1 MLSQQLLQAAPDR
14 RHRTRTYSSV
24 RAGAYIRTL
33 HRRQYTRQTFHAL
46 DDLATAE
53 VTVSV
58 KGDQVTLENKSD
70 VVAFFVRMDLKDAD
84 GEIVP
89 GFWSDNLVTLQ
100 PHQTLTFTCNPE
112 NSISLTISGWN
123 VNEQTITL

>member
-1 MLSQQLLQAAPDR
+1 M
-14 RHRTRTYSSV
+14 